1 MNGRLFS
8 RRPGRIIMSTETR
21 DGAPAL
27 MRLLQLSS
35 PMLPVGA
42 YAYSQGLEHAV
53 HAGWVRDERTAHVW
67 IGGVLRG
74 GLMRLDVPVLAR
86 LYHAWHMADDVAVHR
101 WSSFLH
107 ASRESAELQQEDRH
121 LGQALARLLRDLE
134 IGEAAAWMTRAD
146 AGLALAD
153 DDIGNAA
160 PGLALGSALHE
171 NQYSRLFRS

>member
-74 GLMRLDVPVLAR
+74 GLMRLDVQVMAR
-86 LYHAWHMADDVAVHR
+86 LYHAWLMADGVAVHR

-107 ASRESAELQQEDRH
+107 AFLVSSELQQLFRH
-121 LGQALARLLRDLE
+121 LCHALSRLLRDLL
-134 IGEAAAWMTRAD
+134 IGESAACITRAH
-146 AGLALAD
+146 A
-153 DDIGNAA
+153 
-160 PGLALGSALHE
+160 S
-171 NQYSRLFRS
+171 FTCM

>member
-86 LYHAWHMADDVAVHR
+86 LYHAWHMAD
-101 WSSFLH
+101 
-107 ASRESAELQQEDRH
+107 
-121 LGQALARLLRDLE
+121 G
-134 IGEAAAWMTRAD
+134 D
-146 AGLALAD
+146 AGVSVGVFGIPGGRGDDAD
-153 DDIGNAA
+153 
-160 PGLALGSALHE
+160 SALPDHRPAHFVRCGDGDTGPRGRGLGIGGRR
-171 NQYSRLFRS
+171 YRLRRAGVGLG

>member
-86 LYHAWHMADDVAVHR
+86 LYHAWHMADGVAVHR

-107 ASRESAELQQEDRH
+107 ASRESAVL
-121 LGQALARLLRDLE
+121 LLVVRLL
-134 IGEAAAWMTRAD
+134 
-146 AGLALAD
+146 GL
-153 DDIGNAA
+153 GVV
-160 PGLALGSALHE
+160 GLLRVLVFGV
-171 NQYSRLFRS
+171 

>member
-1 MNGRLFS
+1 MNGCLFS
-8 RRPGRIIMSTETR
+8 RRPGPIIMSTETR

-27 MRLLQLSS
+27 MRRLQLSS

-53 HAGWVRDERTAHVW
+53 HAGGVHDERTAHAW
-67 IGGVLRG
+67 IRGVLCE

-86 LYHAWHMADDVAVHR
+86 LYHAWHMADYVAVHW

-107 ASRESAELQQEDRH
+107 ASRESAELQREDRH

-134 IGEAAAWMTRAD
+134 IGDAADWMTCAHASFAGMFARAGGRGGGPRRGAARGGGG
-146 AGLALAD
+146 AG
-153 DDIGNAA
+153 G
-160 PGLALGSALHE
+160 E
-171 NQYSRLFRS
+171 N